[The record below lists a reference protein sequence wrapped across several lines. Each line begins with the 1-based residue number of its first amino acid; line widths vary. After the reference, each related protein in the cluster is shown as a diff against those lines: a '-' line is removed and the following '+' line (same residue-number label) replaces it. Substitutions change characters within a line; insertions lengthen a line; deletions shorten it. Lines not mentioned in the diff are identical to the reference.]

1 MAPTDPAPSQ
11 ATMMIDE
18 TTVAEEAMTENEVK
32 KTKELNEPAKKNS
45 CLRSKVWDHA
55 KKIILPSGETKV
67 ECPHWKRLYKMSKT
81 GSTTTLQVI

>member
-1 MAPTDPAPSQ
+1 MAPTDPTSSQ
-11 ATMMIDE
+11 TAMMIDE
-18 TTVAEEAMTENEVK
+18 TTVAEEAITETEVK
-32 KTKELNEPAKKNS
+32 KTEELNEPAEINS

-55 KKIILPSGETKV
+55 KRIILPSGETKV